1 MHVFIMCN
9 LTKYY
14 YDDQIENDIG
24 MHVAFMGERLLAILV
39 RYSEGKNWKAEV

>member
-1 MHVFIMCN
+1 MYI

-24 MHVAFMGERLLAILV
+24 MHVAFMGERLLAIFGQIFGREKL
-39 RYSEGKNWKAEV
+39 EG